1 MVTCPRCFRGT
12 CQVTH
17 DVAKCVCEAGW
28 FLSDCRKHNCNGNG
42 YSEIVNEQAVCNCH
56 KGWYGDF
63 CQLNKCKN
71 GQYYNGHCYCHANYY
86 GKWCTEY
93 RPLRTCSR
101 NCGNG
106 NCYMGE
112 TSDGDY
118 CVCNSGFSGSNC
130 NTIVCTG
137 RCPGQEC
144 RIINNKA
151 ECYDYTPTSCFQ
163 KSCSNNQH
171 CVMVGFTPTCQREPA
186 EDDSIL
192 QVESETKAEADVEVQ
207 TDDQVKIGGY
217 LIGEIQDRP
226 IPVCD
231 PGFSGPNCNTVVCT
245 DRCFDKSCRI
255 INNYAYCYTDIQK
268 PIFEKKF
275 LEARRMKSHAK
286 TPVLSILFPA
296 ILVILK

>member
-1 MVTCPRCFRGT
+1 MSISFWLWNLYGLIYGSCQWLNGKQRCI
-12 CQVTH
+12 CH
-17 DVAKCVCEAGW
+17 
-28 FLSDCRKHNCNGNG
+28 SG
-42 YSEIVNEQAVCNCH
+42 YI
-56 KGWYGDF
+56 
-63 CQLNKCKN
+63 
-71 GQYYNGHCYCHANYY
+71 
-86 GKWCTEY
+86 
-93 RPLRTCSR
+93 
-101 NCGNG
+101 
-106 NCYMGE
+106 GE
-112 TSDGDY
+112 T
-118 CVCNSGFSGSNC
+118 C
-130 NTIVCTG
+130 
-137 RCPGQEC
+137 GQ
-144 RIINNKA
+144 RA
-151 ECYDYTPTSCFQ
+151 
-163 KSCSNNQH
+163 
-171 CVMVGFTPTCQREPA
+171 PA

-192 QVESETKAEADVEVQ
+192 QVESETQAEADVEVQ